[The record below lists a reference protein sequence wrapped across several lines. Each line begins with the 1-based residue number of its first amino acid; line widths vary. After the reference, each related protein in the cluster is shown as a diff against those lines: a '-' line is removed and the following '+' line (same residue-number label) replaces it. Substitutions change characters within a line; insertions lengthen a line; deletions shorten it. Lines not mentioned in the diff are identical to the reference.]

1 MAKRKI
7 NGKDVL
13 LFIDSTGAGSTYDT
27 VVCLTS
33 TGINRTTGVESSASR
48 CGVDSGPG
56 DQTTT
61 IPFAGFVVYEAET
74 GEMANS
80 DMNTLWKNS
89 TEIAWKISTAA
100 PVTGDVVQTGKGW
113 ISELN
118 ETYDQNGRA
127 SFTGTIQSGDI
138 TTTVTT

>member
-1 MAKRKI
+1 MAYRTI

-13 LFIDSTGAGSTYDT
+13 LFIDSTGVGTTYDT

-33 TGINRTTGVESSASR
+33 TGINRSTGIESAASR

-56 DQTTT
+56 DSTIT
-61 IPFAGFVVYEAET
+61 IPFSGFIVYQAEAGKLAKY
-74 GEMANS
+74 G
-80 DMNTLWKNS
+80 MNTLWQNS
-89 TEIAWKISTAA
+89 TEIAWKISTLA
-100 PVTGDVVQTGKGW
+100 PITGDEVQSGKGW

-127 SFTGTIQSGDI
+127 SFSGTIQSKDVTQVI
-138 TTTVTT
+138 TA